1 MTKEKAIEYLT
12 RVIVSP
18 TPNTDTA
25 IRMAIDALKRAGRD
39 KSQDSLD
46 DTEII
51 RFDGITVSAVY
62 IGFLEDMKCI
72 TKELP
77 WRKDGEPMEYG
88 QSVEWMTLKDISDYA
103 NRKYPNA
110 IVTVFSSSPLH
121 GEIYQYGNY
130 RDVGWVGYGRT
141 MGYA

>member
-1 MTKEKAIEYLT
+1 MTTDKAIEYLT

-39 KSQDSLD
+39 KPQDSLD

-62 IGFLEDMKCI
+62 VGFLGDMKCI

-77 WRKDGEPMEYG
+77 WRKGDEHMEYG
-88 QSVEWMTLKDISDYA
+88 QPIEWMTLKDISDYA
-103 NRKYPNA
+103 SRKYPDA
-110 IVTVFSSSPLH
+110 IVTVFSNSPLH

-130 RDVGWVGYGRT
+130 LDVEWVEYGRT